1 MSYKLV
7 LLDVDGTIR
16 SKKQQ
21 YVSERTKA
29 DVAKL
34 RKMGIKVAIGSGRPP
49 LYVSPNYLDGME
61 VDYAVCINGSCVIDR
76 LGKPIYEQRLTIGEM
91 DALLSLYDK
100 YNAMVDFVFYEGHY
114 VYARFE
120 DLRDYFAGESGQ
132 PDGMYDGFE
141 RTRHLKDMPY
151 GSFVCVADDIMANF
165 VRENPTLQAAPYK
178 SGAYDVYLSR
188 CNKGV
193 GAEQILKAEGL
204 TWAEAIAIGDG
215 HNDVEMLECAG
226 LGIAMGNA
234 PDEVKAHADIVAGGV
249 ESDGAAAELER
260 IFGL

>member
-1 MSYKLV
+1 MPV
-7 LLDVDGTIR
+7 H
-16 SKKQQ
+16 Q
-21 YVSERTKA
+21 
-29 DVAKL
+29 
-34 RKMGIKVAIGSGRPP
+34 RP
-49 LYVSPNYLDGME
+49 
-61 VDYAVCINGSCVIDR
+61 CVIDR

-204 TWAEAIAIGDG
+204 TWAEAIAIATATT
-215 HNDVEMLECAG
+215 MLRC
-226 LGIAMGNA
+226 LNA
-234 PDEVKAHADIVAGGV
+234 PGLALRWATHPMKFKAHA
-249 ESDGAAAELER
+249 ESCGPCGKRRRAAELSAY
-260 IFGL
+260 FGL